1 MENQKQK
8 EDRARRN
15 KEMVELYPNLTLM
28 EIGKKYNLSKQR
40 VKQIIDKVADQTDS
54 GNNQIIKNI
63 K

>member
-1 MENQKQK
+1 MENPKQK

-40 VKQIIDKVADQTDS
+40 VKQIIVKVAEPAET
-54 GNNQIIKNI
+54 GK
-63 K
+63 